1 MKTFASL
8 MLLVSVFVVSF
19 VNRAYIGLPLYFG
32 MFALMP
38 LWVWLFY
45 AGGYRVTPAQVE
57 KVRKEPFH
65 YSFMAIRSNR
75 LQGQS
80 EYGRLVVTSSSV
92 EFYVRGKR
100 HRVPCERVW
109 SIAVDQLRSFALEK
123 GEMGRDTLT
132 FMTDD
137 GSVSFGAR
145 KIEGGRQGLME
156 ALGWSR
162 VPGYGPVSVEGSAA
176 EAPSFDEALR
186 QAQSSQKSQT
196 K

>member
-57 KVRKEPFH
+57 KVRKEPFR

-80 EYGRLVVTSSSV
+80 EYAWKTPSRPLRAGLVHRGR
-92 EFYVRGKR
+92 
-100 HRVPCERVW
+100 P
-109 SIAVDQLRSFALEK
+109 ASFLCL
-123 GEMGRDTLT
+123 G
-132 FMTDD
+132 
-137 GSVSFGAR
+137 
-145 KIEGGRQGLME
+145 EGGDG
-156 ALGWSR
+156 A
-162 VPGYGPVSVEGSAA
+162 
-176 EAPSFDEALR
+176 
-186 QAQSSQKSQT
+186 
-196 K
+196 